1 MMKNILFICFFVISN
16 LLQAQK
22 TDSLIIKLSQFLQ
35 TVKEHHPI
43 AYQASLKQSEAELY
57 LKKARGGFD
66 PILKGNAAQKYFENK
81 KYYSYLNSG
90 LVFPTWFG
98 AEFNVGYNNNTGTY
112 LNSESVNSTYGLWN
126 AGVSINLGKGL
137 LIDKRRADLKQAEF
151 LKSSTMQE
159 SNLILNQLL
168 FDASVAF
175 LDWYKNYEKVKLYEQ
190 NIENIT
196 RFYDNILQNVA
207 LGDKPAI
214 DTLKLRIQIQD
225 RLLRLEQVKVELK
238 NNLALVNTFLWYE
251 GFIPLEMDTN
261 LTPLIDMDF
270 KYELLIL
277 ELDSVVLNHPEI
289 LMKQNELSIS
299 NIDIRLKKEYL
310 KPELKLKYNAL
321 ANNTQP
327 IGIQDYAVENY
338 NWGASVSYPIFTR
351 KERADVKISELKI
364 EQKQGLL
371 ENKKQNLKFKI
382 EKNQNLL
389 NSLQTQIQIQ
399 EEAVG
404 MYQALLNAEIE
415 LFDLGESSMF
425 LINTRDQNLINGRI
439 KLIDLNYKSH
449 VYQSVIDYYLMNF

>member
-1 MMKNILFICFFVISN
+1 
-16 LLQAQK
+16 
-22 TDSLIIKLSQFLQ
+22 
-35 TVKEHHPI
+35 
-43 AYQASLKQSEAELY
+43 
-57 LKKARGGFD
+57 
-66 PILKGNAAQKYFENK
+66 
-81 KYYSYLNSG
+81 
-90 LVFPTWFG
+90 
-98 AEFNVGYNNNTGTY
+98 
-112 LNSESVNSTYGLWN
+112 
-126 AGVSINLGKGL
+126 
-137 LIDKRRADLKQAEF
+137 
-151 LKSSTMQE
+151 MQE

>member
-1 MMKNILFICFFVISN
+1 MMKNIFFICCFIVSNILNGQTVDTLVIN
-16 LLQAQK
+16 
-22 TDSLIIKLSQFLQ
+22 LSQFLE

-43 AYQASLKQSEAELY
+43 AYQSSLKQSEAELY
-57 LKKARGGFD
+57 IKKAKGGFD
-66 PILKGNAAQKYFENK
+66 PILEGNAAQKYFEDK

-112 LNSESVNSTYGLWN
+112 LNPESINSTYGLWN

-151 LKSSTMQE
+151 IKSSTIQE

-175 LDWYKNYEKVKLYEQ
+175 LDWYKNYEKVKLYVQ
-190 NIENIT
+190 NIENIG

-207 LGDKPAI
+207 LGDKPAV

-225 RLLRLEQVKVELK
+225 RLLRLEQAKVELK
-238 NNLALVNTFLWYE
+238 NNRALVNTFLWYE
-251 GFIPLEMDTN
+251 GFIPLELDSS
-261 LTPLIDMDF
+261 LTPIIDLNF
-270 KYELLIL
+270 KDELLGLRI
-277 ELDSVVLNHPEI
+277 DSVVVNHPEI
-289 LMKQNELSIS
+289 LMQQNDLSIS
-299 NIDIRLKKEYL
+299 NIEIRLKKEYL
-310 KPELKLKYNAL
+310 KPEVKLKYNAL

-327 IGIQDYAVENY
+327 IGVQDYAIENY
-338 NWGASVSYPIFTR
+338 NWGASISYPIFTR

-364 EQKQGLL
+364 EQKQGLI
-371 ENKKQNLKFKI
+371 ENKKQNLKFNI

-389 NSLQTQIQIQ
+389 NSLQTQINIQ
-399 EEAVG
+399 EEAVE
-404 MYQALLNAEIE
+404 MYENLLEAEVQ
-415 LFDLGESSMF
+415 LFELGESSVF
-425 LINTRDQNLINGRI
+425 LINTRDQNLINGKI

-449 VYQSVIDYYLMNF
+449 VYQSIIDYYLLNF